1 MTARIETIK
10 QLLTGEFEP
19 TSLNIVD
26 DSAKHAGHAGVR
38 EHGGGHFQVL
48 IVSIKFT
55 DVNTVKRHQMVYKT
69 LESMMHTEIH
79 ALSIKALTPDEF
91 KIESD

>member
-1 MTARIETIK
+1 METIK

-38 EHGGGHFQVL
+38 EHGGGHFQVF
-48 IVSIKFT
+48 IVSVKFA
-55 DVNTVKRHQMVYKT
+55 DVNMVKRHQMVYKA

-79 ALSIKALTPDEF
+79 ALSIKALTTNEF
-91 KIESD
+91 EIESN